1 MRWSIVKEIVKKEI
15 SQYYHS
21 PVAYIVL
28 AFYLIV
34 SGVFFWTIF
43 FLQNQAELRLYFSML
58 PWVFTFIVPA
68 ITMRIFAEEISNGTY
83 ETLVTLPITL
93 EEIVIGKFLAVC
105 LFVLSM
111 LFFIFP
117 YAISID
123 LVGSLDWGPVFT
135 GFVGAFFLAASYAAI
150 GIYCSS
156 LTKNQI
162 VAFIV
167 SLFICLAFFL
177 VDKFFNFLPQGLLK
191 VVAFFSS
198 DKHFKSISKGVLDL
212 RDLGFFM
219 LLVFAFLRLT
229 YENLKNQLIKE
240 N

>member
-1 MRWSIVKEIVKKEI
+1 MRWNIVREIIKKEI
-15 SQYYHS
+15 SQYYYS
-21 PVAYIVL
+21 PIAYIVL

-34 SGVFFWTIF
+34 SGVFFWTVF
-43 FLQNQAELRLYFSML
+43 FLQNQAELRSYFNML
-58 PWVFTFIVPA
+58 PWIFTFIVPA
-68 ITMRIFAEEISNGTY
+68 VTMRVFAEEKSNGTF
-83 ETLVTLPITL
+83 ETLVTLPITM

-105 LFVLSM
+105 LFLLSM

-117 YAISID
+117 YAISVD

-135 GFVGAFFLAASYAAI
+135 GFVGAFFLATSYAAV
-150 GIYCSS
+150 GLYCSS

-162 VAFIV
+162 VAFII

-177 VDKFFNFLPQGLLK
+177 VDKFFNFLPESLLQ

-212 RDLGFFM
+212 RDLGFF
-219 LLVFAFLRLT
+219 LALIFIFLRLT
-229 YENLKNQLIKE
+229 YENLKNQLTKE